1 MDKTFLIYQF
11 QGIYINKCE
20 GRKLKKMSLADCLK
34 NVFNTYYDS
43 DTKRLLNCYNLAFTS
58 QELTVEQIEIKV
70 AEGMAIFPVYEKQD
84 IKEVKKYIELGLD
97 PVFMKY
103 NDFRRFRKVY
113 GEL

>member
-1 MDKTFLIYQF
+1 MKETFLIFQF
-11 QGIYINKCE
+11 QGIYINKCKGKE
-20 GRKLKKMSLADCLK
+20 LKKMSLADCLK
-34 NVFNTYYDS
+34 SVFNTYYDS

-58 QELTVEQIEIKV
+58 QELTVEQIEMKV
-70 AEGMAIFPVYEKQD
+70 TEGWALFPISEKQK
-84 IKEVKKYIELGLD
+84 IEEVKKYIDLGLD